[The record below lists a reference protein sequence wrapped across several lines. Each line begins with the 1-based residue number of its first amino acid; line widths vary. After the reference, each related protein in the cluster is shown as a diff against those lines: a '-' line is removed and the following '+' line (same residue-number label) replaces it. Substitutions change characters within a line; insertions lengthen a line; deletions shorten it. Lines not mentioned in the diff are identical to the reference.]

1 MMLRHL
7 RTGLGLLAFATLV
20 PLDVAWAQVFP
31 GAAPQGGGV
40 STLEA
45 GYGGAGRVAAQP
57 FQPSTR
63 DANGNRLVVNGR
75 IIDGRGQASTT
86 YTSGTG
92 ESGGGAGASNATAIG
107 NLINVQVSGRN
118 NTVVLN
124 ARQTNSGEVT
134 ARVRPQ

>member
-1 MMLRHL
+1 MLRS
-7 RTGLGLLAFATLV
+7 RMVRLGGATLLLLV
-20 PLDVAWAQVFP
+20 SPAVALAQ
-31 GAAPQGGGV
+31 AAPGPQGAGIG
-40 STLEA
+40 SLEA

-75 IIDGRGQASTT
+75 IIDSSGQASTA
-86 YTSGTG
+86 YTGGGGATGGT
-92 ESGGGAGASNATAIG
+92 GGGAGTSSATAIG

-124 ARQTNSGEVT
+124 ARQTNTGEVT
-134 ARVRPQ
+134 ARVQPQ

>member
-1 MMLRHL
+1 MPPSRMAR
-7 RTGLGLLAFATLV
+7 LGLATLV
-20 PLDVAWAQVFP
+20 FLAPPAVALAQ
-31 GAAPQGGGV
+31 AAPGPQGAGIG
-40 STLEA
+40 SLEA
-45 GYGGAGRVAAQP
+45 GYGGAGRGAAQP

-92 ESGGGAGASNATAIG
+92 ATGGGAGTSSATAIG
-107 NLINVQVSGRN
+107 NLINVQVSGQN

>member
-1 MMLRHL
+1 MPPSRMAR
-7 RTGLGLLAFATLV
+7 LGVATLV
-20 PLDVAWAQVFP
+20 FLVPPAVVLAQ
-31 GAAPQGGGV
+31 AAPGPQGAGIG
-40 STLEA
+40 SLEA

-75 IIDGRGQASTT
+75 IIDSSGQASTT
-86 YTSGTG
+86 WSNAPAGA
-92 ESGGGAGASNATAIG
+92 GGGGTYSATAIG

-124 ARQTNSGEVT
+124 ARQTNTGEVAAGT
-134 ARVRPQ
+134 RPQ

>member
-1 MMLRHL
+1 MPLSRMAR
-7 RTGLGLLAFATLV
+7 LGVATLV
-20 PLDVAWAQVFP
+20 LLVPPAVALAQ
-31 GAAPQGGGV
+31 AAPGPQGAGIG
-40 STLEA
+40 SLEA

-86 YTSGTG
+86 YSSGTG
-92 ESGGGAGASNATAIG
+92 ATGDGAGASSATAIG

>member
-1 MMLRHL
+1 MSRA
-7 RTGLGLLAFATLV
+7 RLACIGFATLV
-20 PLDVAWAQVFP
+20 VLAPPAAALAQ
-31 GAAPQGGGV
+31 AAPGPQGSGIG
-40 STLEA
+40 SLEA

-86 YTSGTG
+86 YTGGTG
-92 ESGGGAGASNATAIG
+92 ATGGGAGGSSATAIG

-124 ARQTNSGEVT
+124 ARQTNTGAVSTGPRT
-134 ARVRPQ
+134 Q